1 MLNLHVQ
8 PTFMAAVGRDRAYT
22 NASKQQACH
31 GVLDGLVSM
40 RLPQYL
46 GLYRCPT
53 SSPMIARKW
62 RSLYAD
68 GGAAMAEDDSVQ

>member
-1 MLNLHVQ
+1 MLFLHVQ
-8 PTFMAAVGRDRAYT
+8 PTSTSAVGGDWAYT

-31 GVLDGLVSM
+31 GVLDYFVSM
-40 RLPQYL
+40 PWSNHLA
-46 GLYRCPT
+46 LYRRLT

-68 GGAAMAEDDSVQ
+68 GGAAMTDDDSLQ